1 MSTPRILVIGT
12 GDTKADELRFIE
24 NCIRQA
30 GGQPISMDVSV
41 LGEPPYKPDYD
52 KHTVL
57 AAAGHHLDKA
67 IAGGDE
73 MSAMTYMAEGAAA
86 LTRRLHAEGRID
98 AFIAL
103 GGTMGT
109 DLALDVALALP
120 LGVPKFVVSTIAYS
134 HLLPPDRIATDLMM
148 ILWAGGLYGLNSICK
163 AVLSQ
168 AAGAVVGAAKAV
180 VVPTK
185 AKPVIGM
192 SSLGKSCLAYM
203 VDLKPELEKRGY
215 ELVVFHTTGMGGRAL
230 EALAAQKG
238 FVAVMDFSLQE
249 LANFHNGS
257 VVNSGPDRL
266 ENAGIAGIP
275 QIVAPGAI
283 DMIDMPA
290 WQTPPSH
297 LQART
302 YYAHNRL
309 IGMVTA
315 DEETRREVARKI
327 GAKLSTATAPV
338 AFILP
343 TRGIEQWDQEGEP
356 FYDPAGLAAF
366 VDEMGRS
373 VAAPAELHAIDAH
386 INDRAFV
393 ETALAILDR
402 WVAAG
407 IVPAGRPDATEAA

>member
-1 MSTPRILVIGT
+1 MISPRILVIGT
-12 GDTKADELRFIE
+12 GDTKAAELQYIGA
-24 NCIRQA
+24 CIMQA
-30 GGQPISMDVSV
+30 GGVPISMDVSI
-41 LGEPPYKPDYD
+41 LGNPVEQPDYD
-52 KHTVL
+52 KHAVL
-57 AAAGHHLDKA
+57 AAAGHQLDRA
-67 IAGGDE
+67 VAGGDE
-73 MSAMTYMAEGAAA
+73 MSAMTFMAEGAAA
-86 LTRRLHAEGRID
+86 LAARLHAEGKID
-98 AFIAL
+98 GFIAL

-120 LGVPKFVVSTIAYS
+120 LGVPKFVVSTIAFS
-134 HLLPPDRIATDLMM
+134 HLVPPDRIATDLMM

-168 AAGAVVGAAKAV
+168 ASGAVVGAARSAV
-180 VVPTK
+180 VPK
-185 AKPVIGM
+185 SGRPVIGM
-192 SSLGKSCLAYM
+192 SSLGKSCLSYM
-203 VDLKPELEKRGY
+203 VALRPELERRGY
-215 ELVVFHTTGMGGRAL
+215 ELVVFHTTGMGGRAF
-230 EALAAQKG
+230 EAIAAQRS

-266 ENAGIAGIP
+266 ENAGRVGIP

-290 WQTPPSH
+290 WQSPPPH
-297 LQART
+297 LAERT

-315 DEETRREVARKI
+315 DPETRRAVARKI
-327 GAKLSTATAPV
+327 GAKLSMATAPV

-343 TRGIEQWDQEGEP
+343 TGGVEQWDQEGEP
-356 FYDPAGLAAF
+356 FHDPEGLAAF

-373 VAAPAELHAIDAH
+373 IVAPAELHSIDAH
-386 INDRAFV
+386 INSDLFV

-407 IVPAGRPDATEAA
+407 IVPSGRVDAAVAS